1 MKKASL
7 RPKGF
12 MRPARLERKTQAKG
26 MDKAA
31 RQNYGRKA
39 GAVHFLRN
47 EFIGGC
53 MRSVEDLQYKG
64 LKLIQEDNLFRFGT
78 DAVLLGVLLRSQKEG
93 YRR

>member
-1 MKKASL
+1 MGDSLFCAFGTGKTIYDIMKKASL

-39 GAVHFLRN
+39 GAVHVLRN

-53 MRSVEDLQYKG
+53 MRSVE
-64 LKLIQEDNLFRFGT
+64 
-78 DAVLLGVLLRSQKEG
+78 
-93 YRR
+93 